1 MHQSCS
7 INDTKSNYRSVFYSI
22 ALVFENV
29 EFTVSNKIILAFE
42 FRVGD
47 TVLLKARTLKTMDLF
62 KDKVSK
68 LWHTL

>member
-7 INDTKSNYRSVFYSI
+7 INNTKSNYRSVFYSI

-47 TVLLKARTLKTMDLF
+47 TVLLKARTLKTMDFF